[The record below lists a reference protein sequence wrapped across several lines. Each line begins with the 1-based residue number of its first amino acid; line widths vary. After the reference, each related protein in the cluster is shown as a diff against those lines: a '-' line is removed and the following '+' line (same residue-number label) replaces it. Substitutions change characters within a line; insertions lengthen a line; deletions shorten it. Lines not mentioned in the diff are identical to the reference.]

1 MQFFCFKFKLLS
13 YVYHQYFPFPSQFIA
28 YQLFSL
34 IGPFHRSH
42 KSQQISELQFHVH
55 HTHAHQCIATCVSL
69 NEQFCSFH
77 FLNFSNRKIST
88 QLTKILT
95 YSLFDTNRVEEQELV
110 GIAIS
115 NIDHMMYKESII
127 VYQTATELKQKQ
139 NRPYIY
145 VHPPH
150 MAMIIFTIR

>member
-1 MQFFCFKFKLLS
+1 MLFRSKFIYL
-13 YVYHQYFPFPSQFIA
+13 
-28 YQLFSL
+28 LFSL
-34 IGPFHRSH
+34 IGHFHRSH
-42 KSQQISELQFHVH
+42 NRYMNYDS
-55 HTHAHQCIATCVSL
+55 TPHAHQYIVTCVSL
-69 NEQFCSFH
+69 NELFCSSH
-77 FLNFSNRKIST
+77 FLNFSNRKLST

-95 YSLFDTNRVEEQELV
+95 YSLFDTNRVEKQELV